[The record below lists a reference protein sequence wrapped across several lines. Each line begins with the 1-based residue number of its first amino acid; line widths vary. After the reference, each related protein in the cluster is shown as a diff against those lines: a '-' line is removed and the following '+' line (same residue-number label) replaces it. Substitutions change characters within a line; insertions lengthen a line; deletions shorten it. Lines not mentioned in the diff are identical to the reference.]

1 MKGVGREGFA
11 RPHDGAEGRVS
22 ELVVGFGQ
30 PGAGFW
36 DPRGGD
42 CGIPMMGA
50 LTVEASGEVIVAV
63 P

>member
-22 ELVVGFGQ
+22 ELVVGFDQ

-42 CGIPMMGA
+42 SGTPMMGA
-50 LTVEASGEVIVAV
+50 HTVDSPGEVIVAV